1 MYILLIV
8 NAHNKYKGPGA
19 IRKKKYNYTVVGE
32 IILVHPKSEIFF
44 LCSQIVHL
52 SIF

>member
-19 IRKKKYNYTVVGE
+19 IRKKGIHTVVGE
-32 IILVHPKSEIFF
+32 IILVHPKCEIIFWCF
-44 LCSQIVHL
+44 QIVH
-52 SIF
+52 F